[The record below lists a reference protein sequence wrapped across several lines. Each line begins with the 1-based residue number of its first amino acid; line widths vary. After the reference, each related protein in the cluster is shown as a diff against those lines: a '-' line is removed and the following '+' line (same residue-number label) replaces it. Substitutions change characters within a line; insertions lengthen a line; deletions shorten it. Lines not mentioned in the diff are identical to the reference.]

1 MIDLTIIPKLVISV
15 ICSNIFF
22 QANSLIIIVGFLL
35 LIAVVIL
42 SFWVMKYK
50 NRAVFLEDEKEK
62 EVRDLNEKL
71 KSKEKEINQL
81 RSMLK
86 KGEAMWE
93 NWEDEKEKL
102 NRKIKN
108 LESKI
113 EQYNKNNNKEKKDLI
128 IEYYMNENQKTIL
141 ELSSDSR
148 I

>member
-22 QANSLIIIVGFLL
+22 QTNSLIIIVGSLL

-42 SFWVMKYK
+42 SFEVMKYK
-50 NRAVFLEDEKEK
+50 NRAVFLEDDKEK
-62 EVRDLNEKL
+62 EIRDLNEKL

-113 EQYNKNNNKEKKDLI
+113 EQYNMNNNKEKKDLI
-128 IEYYMNENQKTIL
+128 IEYYMNENQ
-141 ELSSDSR
+141 
-148 I
+148 

>member
-22 QANSLIIIVGFLL
+22 QANSIITIVSFLL

-50 NRAVFLEDEKEK
+50 NRAVFLEDDKEK

-102 NRKIKN
+102 NRKVKN

-113 EQYNKNNNKEKKDLI
+113 EQYNMDNNKEKKDLI
-128 IEYYMNENQKTIL
+128 IEYYMNENQ
-141 ELSSDSR
+141 
-148 I
+148 

>member
-22 QANSLIIIVGFLL
+22 QANSLIIIVGLLL
-35 LIAVVIL
+35 LITVVIL
-42 SFWVMKYK
+42 SFGVMKYK
-50 NRAVFLEDEKEK
+50 NRAVFLEDDKEK

-102 NRKIKN
+102 NRKVKN

-113 EQYNKNNNKEKKDLI
+113 EQYNMDNNKEKKDLI
-128 IEYYMNENQKTIL
+128 IEYYMNENQ
-141 ELSSDSR
+141 
-148 I
+148 

>member
-35 LIAVVIL
+35 LITVVIL

-50 NRAVFLEDEKEK
+50 NRAVFLEDDKEK

-102 NRKIKN
+102 NRKVKN

-113 EQYNKNNNKEKKDLI
+113 EQYNMDNNKEKKDLI
-128 IEYYMNENQKTIL
+128 IEYYMNENQ
-141 ELSSDSR
+141 
-148 I
+148 

>member
-22 QANSLIIIVGFLL
+22 QTNSLIIIVGFLL

-42 SFWVMKYK
+42 SFGVMKYK
-50 NRAVFLEDEKEK
+50 NRAVFLEGDKEK
-62 EVRDLNEKL
+62 EIHDLNEKL

-86 KGEAMWE
+86 KGETMWV
-93 NWEDEKEKL
+93 NWEDEKEKI

-108 LESKI
+108 LEGKI
-113 EQYNKNNNKEKKDLI
+113 EQYNMNNNKEKKDLI
-128 IEYYMNENQKTIL
+128 IEYYMNENQ
-141 ELSSDSR
+141 
-148 I
+148 

>member
-22 QANSLIIIVGFLL
+22 QANSLIIIVGLLL
-35 LIAVVIL
+35 LITVVIL

-50 NRAVFLEDEKEK
+50 NRAVFLEDDKEK

-93 NWEDEKEKL
+93 NWENEKEKL

-113 EQYNKNNNKEKKDLI
+113 EQYNMDNNKEKKDLI
-128 IEYYMNENQKTIL
+128 IEYYIMNENQ
-141 ELSSDSR
+141 
-148 I
+148 

>member
-15 ICSNIFF
+15 IYSNIFF

-35 LIAVVIL
+35 LITVVIL

-50 NRAVFLEDEKEK
+50 NRAVFLEDDKEK

-108 LESKI
+108 LEGKI
-113 EQYNKNNNKEKKDLI
+113 EQYNMNNNKEKKDLI
-128 IEYYMNENQKTIL
+128 IEYYMNENQ
-141 ELSSDSR
+141 
-148 I
+148 

>member
-15 ICSNIFF
+15 ICSNILF
-22 QANSLIIIVGFLL
+22 QANSLIIIAGFLL

-42 SFWVMKYK
+42 SFVVMKYK
-50 NRAVFLEDEKEK
+50 NRAVFLEDDKEK
-62 EVRDLNEKL
+62 EIHDLNEKL

-93 NWEDEKEKL
+93 NWEDEKVKL

-108 LESKI
+108 LEARI
-113 EQYNKNNNKEKKDLI
+113 EQYNMDNNKEKKDLI
-128 IEYYMNENQKTIL
+128 IEYYMNENQ
-141 ELSSDSR
+141 
-148 I
+148 

>member
-22 QANSLIIIVGFLL
+22 QANSIITIVGFLL

-42 SFWVMKYK
+42 SFGVMKYK
-50 NRAVFLEDEKEK
+50 NRAVFLEDDKEK

-113 EQYNKNNNKEKKDLI
+113 EQYNMNNNKKKKDLI
-128 IEYYMNENQKTIL
+128 IEYYMNENQ
-141 ELSSDSR
+141 
-148 I
+148 